1 MSADR
6 YDLIVIGSGP
16 AGQSA
21 AELAAFLGHSVLI
34 VEQATPGGV
43 VTTTGGAPTK
53 TLREAALA
61 MARESARSHE
71 SAAQMFIENV
81 ELVRARTLDVCRS
94 LQAGVKRRIE
104 IAGIDYERG
113 SARLTSHGTVIVA
126 GADGTQHEITGHAI
140 VLATGSRPV
149 RFPGVPFEDP
159 DVYDS
164 NDIFSMRRLPGDLV
178 IVGGGP
184 VGVEFAT
191 IFTALDVPVTLVD
204 GNDRLLPTMDSEL
217 TGVLA
222 DELSRRGVTFA
233 LSAKVDAVMRRHG
246 RLTMALSTGPSLKTD
261 AVLFA
266 AGRVANTAG
275 LGLVAAGIEVDSRG
289 RIVVDRYFQTTRP
302 GVYAVG
308 DAIGPTLASV
318 AAQHGRAATCH
329 AFGLAFGVPIDRAA
343 SAAVYGMPELAGVG
357 ATEDEVK
364 RTARAYVVGRCDLA
378 RTARGAIAGR
388 GGSLKLIVS
397 ADDRKLLG
405 VHCIGDIASELVAM
419 GHAVLHMAGTIDVF
433 LTLALNTPTYTAAYR
448 DAAIDAMAQLAAL
461 AGRRPRSVGTS
472 HIDTARTSPADAAR
486 TPVSPKPRRRRMVR
500 EPESSS
506 LLQTTGAQS

>member
-1 MSADR
+1 MRPDR

-53 TLREAALA
+53 TLREVALA
-61 MARESARSHE
+61 LARESTRGKG
-71 SAAQMFIENV
+71 SAARLFIENL
-81 ELVRARTLDVCRS
+81 ELVRERTLDVCAS
-94 LQAGVKRRIE
+94 LQAGVAKRIE
-104 IAGIDYERG
+104 IAGVDYERG
-113 SARLTSHGTVIVA
+113 IARLTSHGTVIVA
-126 GADGTQHEITGHAI
+126 GADGTQQEITGHAI

-164 NDIFSMRRLPGDLV
+164 NEIFSMRSLPSDLV

-191 IFTALDVPVTLVD
+191 IFTALGVPVTLVD
-204 GNDRLLPTMDSEL
+204 ANDRLLPTMDGELTRVMAEEL
-217 TGVLA
+217 TG
-222 DELSRRGVTFA
+222 RGVTIVLRA
-233 LSAKVDAVMRRHG
+233 RINGVTRRDG
-246 RLTMALSTGPSLKTD
+246 RLTITLSNGGSLDTG

-266 AGRVANTAG
+266 AGRVANTEG
-275 LGLVAAGIEVDSRG
+275 LGLEAAGVEVDARG

-308 DAIGPTLASV
+308 DAVGPTLASV
-318 AAQHGRAATCH
+318 AAQQGRAATCH
-329 AFGLAFGVPIDRAA
+329 AFGLAFGVPVDRAA

-378 RTARGAIAGR
+378 QTARGAIAGR
-388 GGSLKLIVS
+388 GGCLKLIVS

-405 VHCIGDIASELVAM
+405 VHCIGEIASELVAM

-433 LTLALNTPTYTAAYR
+433 LTLALSTPTYTAAYR

-461 AGRRPRSVGTS
+461 AGRRRRSLGTPGANA
-472 HIDTARTSPADAAR
+472 ARTLSHLDAAR
-486 TPVSPKPRRRRMVR
+486 TFMVR
-500 EPESSS
+500 EPLE
-506 LLQTTGAQS
+506 TTGAQS